1 MSKKRLKISQKLQKF
16 RETREIPTKTS
27 KNRQN
32 TDKNV
37 EKPSKYLPKYRK
49 TANNRQKIVENR

>member
-27 KNRQN
+27 RNRQN
-32 TDKNV
+32 TGKNV
-37 EKPSKYLPKYRK
+37 EKPSKYLPKY
-49 TANNRQKIVENR
+49 